1 MSNDPTLSLP
11 SPGVPQGTPP
21 QRPRR
26 RHRGLWITLGSLI
39 TLLVLL
45 VVLDRVAV
53 AYANNQA
60 AQQIQSQGFPAKPD
74 VSIEGFPFL
83 TQVLARNLKD
93 VHITANNVK
102 EGPVTLSLVA
112 DATGVRLNPGFQ
124 SGTIT
129 HITGTGLIGF
139 SSLASAAGVSSG
151 AGLSFQAAGP
161 DQVKITINLDVISA
175 SALATIK
182 QTGPHTFNVRI
193 SSAGGIPASVL
204 PATNFNISVP
214 SLPYGMS
221 IQSVKVTSQGV
232 LINVTGSNIKFTQ
245 SGAA

>member
-1 MSNDPTLSLP
+1 MTNDPTLSLP
-11 SPGVPQGTPP
+11 SPEASQGAGSP

-26 RHRGLWITLGSLI
+26 RHRGLWIILGSLI

-60 AQQIQSQGFPAKPD
+60 AQQIQSQGFPTKPD

-83 TQVLARNLKD
+83 TQVLARNLNN
-93 VHITANNVK
+93 VHITADNVK
-102 EGPVTLSLVA
+102 EGPVTLSLVV
-112 DATGVRLNPGFQ
+112 DATDVRLDPGFQ

-139 SSLASAAGVSSG
+139 SSLASVAGVSSG
-151 AGLSFQAAGP
+151 AGLSFHAAGG
-161 DQVKITINLDVISA
+161 DQVQISLNGFQVA
-175 SALATIK
+175 TATI
-182 QTGPHTFNVRI
+182 QQAGPHTFTVRI
-193 SSAGGIPASVL
+193 SGGGGLLGSVL
-204 PATNFNISVP
+204 PTTSFSVQVP
-214 SLPYGMS
+214 KLPYGIS

-232 LINVTGSNIKFTQ
+232 LIHVTGSDIKFTQ
-245 SGAA
+245 NGAA

>member
-11 SPGVPQGTPP
+11 SPGVPQGAFPP
-21 QRPRR
+21 RPRR
-26 RHRGLWITLGSLI
+26 RHRGLWITLGSVI

-60 AQQIQSQGFPAKPD
+60 ANQIQSQGFPTKPD

-83 TQVLARNLKD
+83 TQVMARNLKD
-93 VHITANNVK
+93 VHISAANVK
-102 EGPVTLSLVA
+102 EGPVTLSLTA
-112 DATGVRLNPGFQ
+112 DATGVKLNPGFQ

-129 HITGTGLIGF
+129 HIAGRGLIGF

-161 DQVKITINLDVISA
+161 DQVNISLNGLQVA
-175 SALATIK
+175 TATI
-182 QTGPHTFNVRI
+182 QRSGPHTFKAQI
-193 SSAGGIPASVL
+193 SGSGGLLGSVL
-204 PATNFNISVP
+204 PATSFSVQVP
-214 SLPYGMS
+214 SLPYGIS
-221 IQSVKVTSQGV
+221 IQSVKVTTQGV

-245 SGAA
+245 NGAA

>member
-1 MSNDPTLSLP
+1 MSNDPTLDLP
-11 SPGVPQGTPP
+11 SPEVPAGASP

-26 RHRGLWITLGSLI
+26 RHRALWITLGSLL
-39 TLLVLL
+39 TLLVLF

-60 AQQIQSQGFPAKPD
+60 AQQIQSNGFPAKPD

-83 TQVLARNLKD
+83 TQVLARNLND
-93 VHITANNVK
+93 VHISADNVK

-112 DATGVRLNPGFQ
+112 DATGVRLDPGFQ

-129 HITGTGLIGF
+129 HIAGTGLIGF

-151 AGLSFQAAGP
+151 AGLSFQAAGG
-161 DQVKITINLDVISA
+161 DQVNISVNGFQVA
-175 SALATIK
+175 TATI
-182 QTGPHTFNVRI
+182 QRTGPHTFRVQI
-193 SSAGGIPASVL
+193 AGSGGLLGSVL
-204 PATNFNISVP
+204 PATSFSVQVP
-214 SLPYGMS
+214 SLPYGIS

-232 LINVTGSNIKFTQ
+232 LIHVTGSEIKFTQ
-245 SGAA
+245 NGAA

>member
-1 MSNDPTLSLP
+1 
-11 SPGVPQGTPP
+11 
-21 QRPRR
+21 
-26 RHRGLWITLGSLI
+26 LWITLGSLI

-60 AQQIQSQGFPAKPD
+60 AQQIQSQGFPTKPD

-83 TQVLARNLKD
+83 TQVLARNFKD
-93 VHITANNVK
+93 VHLSASNVK
-102 EGPVTLSLVA
+102 EGPVTLSLTV
-112 DATGVRLNPGFQ
+112 DATGVHLNPGFQ

-151 AGLSFQAAGP
+151 AGLSFKAAGP
-161 DQVKITINLDVISA
+161 DQVKITINLDIISA

-182 QTGPHTFNVRI
+182 QTGPHTFNVHI

-204 PATNFNISVP
+204 PASSFTVQVP
-214 SLPYGMS
+214 KLPLGIS

-232 LINVTGSNIKFTQ
+232 LIDVTGSNIKFTQ
-245 SGAA
+245 NGVS